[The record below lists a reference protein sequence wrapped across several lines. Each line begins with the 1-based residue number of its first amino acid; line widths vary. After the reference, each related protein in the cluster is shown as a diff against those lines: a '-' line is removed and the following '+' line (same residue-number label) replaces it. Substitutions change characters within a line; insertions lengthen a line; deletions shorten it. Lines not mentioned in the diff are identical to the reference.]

1 MAGDGP
7 GEGGNRKSVA
17 ATVQMNVFG
26 KALARIAE
34 RVEGT
39 RAVSLVGTDGIPIET
54 WGSPQSLSIETVA
67 AEMGALLQ
75 AARRASAASSS
86 GEMREIATV
95 TDGGIAV
102 LSRVTG
108 EYYLLLLLAREGNL
122 GRGRFELRKAAAAL
136 EKELL

>member
-1 MAGDGP
+1 
-7 GEGGNRKSVA
+7 
-17 ATVQMNVFG
+17 MNVFG
-26 KALARIAE
+26 KALAQIAE

-39 RAVSLVGTDGIPIET
+39 RAVSLVGADGIPVAT
-54 WGSPQSLSIETVA
+54 WGSKEDLSIETVA
-67 AEMGALLQ
+67 AEIGGLVR
-75 AARRASAASSS
+75 AARGAGTASGS
-86 GEMREIATV
+86 GEVREIATV
-95 TDGGIAV
+95 TDGGITV

>member
-1 MAGDGP
+1 
-7 GEGGNRKSVA
+7 
-17 ATVQMNVFG
+17 MNVFG
-26 KALARIAE
+26 KALAKIAE
-34 RVEGT
+34 AVEGT
-39 RAVSLVGTDGIPIET
+39 RAVSLVGADGIPIET

-67 AEMGALLQ
+67 AEMSSLLQ
-75 AARRASAASSS
+75 AARRASAASSF
-86 GEMREIATV
+86 GELREIATV
-95 TDGGIAV
+95 TDGGISI

>member
-1 MAGDGP
+1 
-7 GEGGNRKSVA
+7 
-17 ATVQMNVFG
+17 MNVFG
-26 KALARIAE
+26 TALARVAE

-39 RAVSLVGTDGIPIET
+39 RAVSLVGADGIPIET
-54 WGSPQSLSIETVA
+54 WGSPQSLTIETVA
-67 AEMGALLQ
+67 AEMSAL
-75 AARRASAASSS
+75 
-86 GEMREIATV
+86 REIATV

>member
-1 MAGDGP
+1 
-7 GEGGNRKSVA
+7 
-17 ATVQMNVFG
+17 MNVFG
-26 KALARIAE
+26 TALARVAE

-39 RAVSLVGTDGIPIET
+39 RAVSLVGADGIPIET
-54 WGSPQSLSIETVA
+54 WGSPQSLTIETVA
-67 AEMGALLQ
+67 AEMSALLQ
-75 AARRASAASSS
+75 AARRASAASSP
-86 GEMREIATV
+86 GELREIATV